1 MPNILNLPTSTAA
14 EIPPEWIATVR
25 ETIEREGQA
34 IRQGPCH
41 SIQVQS
47 IRDGVFRALQL
58 PNGGR
63 FFETADARDV
73 IFFQLVPQPKVK
85 HELPS

>member
-14 EIPPEWIATVR
+14 EIPPEWIRTVR
-25 ETIEREGQA
+25 ETLEREGQA
-34 IRQGPCH
+34 ARPGPCH

-47 IRDGVFRALQL
+47 LRDGVFRALTL

-63 FFETADARDV
+63 FFETHEARDL
-73 IFFQLVPQPKVK
+73 IFAQLVPQKSNP
-85 HELPS
+85 